1 MLKHTPFRSFYAKNP
16 SGGAS
21 TSASLNVR
29 YTMRN
34 LFNPL
39 IACGLFAAAVPTAL
53 GQAPPKNMTF
63 SAGLKSV
70 AVFRDGFGY
79 YVREGKVKLENGWAS
94 TDIMPTAIKG
104 TVRFYTLDKGDHIDQ
119 VIVGK
124 ENRLDF
130 ATPEEI
136 KARLADKIGLR
147 LTIVTRGG
155 QRLEGELAK
164 ILDDMLLLRN
174 GEAFTGVPYGSI
186 QSILLAGFPVRIK
199 VSTDNPN
206 KVVTIGVA
214 YMQEGIRWE
223 PSYVLDMQKG
233 QGTLSLRASMQNTT
247 EKLSGSEVYFVVGS
261 PFVANRGIQ
270 DILAPLAAASP
281 VLPNDKKD
289 EKETDKNKE
298 HAIRSEE
305 EAEAAEKGNVNDAT
319 VTREEA
325 GELYYYKKSGLSLAS
340 NDIAMVSIFDTTVT
354 VSPRFEWNADG
365 EDVSYLVTIL
375 NKSGQPLT
383 TGPVLVLEDG
393 KAIGQETV
401 KYTPAGG
408 TAEIRLAR
416 GIGLQVEKTEA
427 EVKRNGPIRVGK
439 TDYIPVVI
447 KGVLTITNHKSE
459 KATVKI
465 TKTARGKVTDQSDGG
480 KIKQTQILNG
490 EPNPLNDLEWNVDIA
505 PGATKTIT
513 YTIETYMSAERAG
526 SPPVPVKDGDG
537 D

>member
-1 MLKHTPFRSFYAKNP
+1 
-16 SGGAS
+16 
-21 TSASLNVR
+21 
-29 YTMRN
+29 MRN
-34 LFNPL
+34 LPYTVL
-39 IACGLFAAAVPTAL
+39 ACGFLAATTQLVV
-53 GQAPPKNMTF
+53 GQTPPKNMTF
-63 SAGLKSV
+63 SAALKSV

-94 TDIMPTAIKG
+94 TDIMPAAIKG
-104 TVRFYTLDKGDHIDQ
+104 TVRFYTLDKSDHIDQ
-119 VIVGK
+119 VVIGK

-130 ATPEEI
+130 GTPDQI
-136 KARLADKIGLR
+136 KAKLADKIGLKI
-147 LTIVTRGG
+147 TIVTHGG

-164 ILDDMLLLRN
+164 ILDDMLLLKN

-199 VSTDNPN
+199 VSTDNPS

-214 YMQEGIRWE
+214 YLQEGIRWE
-223 PSYVLDMQKG
+223 PSYVLDIQKA
-233 QGTLSLRASMQNTT
+233 QGTLSLRATMQNTT
-247 EKLSGSEVYFVVGS
+247 EKLNGSEVYFVVGS

-281 VLPNDKKD
+281 ILPADKK
-289 EKETDKNKE
+289 EDKDKE
-298 HAIRSEE
+298 HGVHSEE
-305 EAEAAEKGNVNDAT
+305 EAERQAAEKGSVENAT

-325 GELYYYKKSGLSLAS
+325 GELYYYKKTGLSLAS
-340 NDIAMVSIFDTTVT
+340 DDIAMVSIFDTV
-354 VSPRFEWNADG
+354 VSVAPRFEWNADG

-375 NKSGQPLT
+375 NKSTQPLT

-427 EVKRNGPIRVGK
+427 EVKRNGPVRVGK

-447 KGVLTITNHKSE
+447 KGTLTITNHKTE

-490 EPNPLNDLEWNVDIA
+490 EPNPLNDLEWTVEIA

-513 YTIETYMSAERAG
+513 YTFETYMSAERAG
-526 SPPVPVKDGDG
+526 SPPVPVKDGD
-537 D
+537 